1 MLDAITI
8 RRSTTAD
15 SRRIRRLAE
24 LDSAEAP
31 DGSVLLAEVD
41 GELVAAVA
49 EDGRALADP
58 FVPTAEVVGLLRRM
72 AGGRPQRRRRLH
84 LAF

>member
-1 MLDAITI
+1 MTDAITI
-8 RRSTTAD
+8 RRSTLED

-31 DGSVLLAEVD
+31 EGDVLLAEVD

-49 EDGRALADP
+49 DDGSALADP

-72 AGGRPQRRRRLH
+72 AGRRPTSRRRLH
-84 LAF
+84 VAF